1 MSGKPYR
8 TTPRI
13 IFWNLRVTTG
23 SPVSASTENVQL
35 ISGFSPSLLESFM
48 NGDDVTPEGLYR
60 LVLDDKLYD
69 PLREIL
75 NDSQENK
82 LLYYKKTI

>member
-1 MSGKPYR
+1 
-8 TTPRI
+8 
-13 IFWNLRVTTG
+13 
-23 SPVSASTENVQL
+23 
-35 ISGFSPSLLESFM
+35 M

-69 PLREIL
+69 PVREIL

-82 LLYYKKTI
+82 LLYYQKNNIEKNI